1 MRDCSQPDF
10 AAATSRK
17 ENASVCGGQGEGTY
31 YYLQYAARGVV
42 DTDGTK
48 DGIATET
55 DYVGPFVYEGD
66 ILQFFS
72 TPEGRIV
79 KTASGYEHQF
89 MLKDHLGNVRAL
101 YGNPFEGGNLLPN
114 SDCRTLDYFVN
125 AQNVTRTLEKIDDET
140 YIKFVAN

>member
-1 MRDCSQPDF
+1 MFVVGRAKALTITYNTRPG
-10 AAATSRK
+10 
-17 ENASVCGGQGEGTY
+17 ASLIQTV
-31 YYLQYAARGVV
+31 
-42 DTDGTK
+42 TK